1 MIKTIEIFSHLSPKQ
16 LQQLKHISLMRHYE
30 SNEIIF
36 YQGDASEYFHFLLQ
50 GEVSVYKSNDTETL
64 EVHRFRAPSMIAEV
78 ATLKSLP
85 FPASAEALSSCTILK
100 IAKVPFVDLLHN
112 DAGLGISMMT
122 SLMNKIGT
130 LEQAIEHLS
139 APDTMS
145 KIVRLMMEQP
155 QLFSTL
161 KGTQIAKK
169 LSITPET
176 LSRNLSKLKKEN
188 LISHQPHKYFE
199 ILNPIELEKYI

>member
-1 MIKTIEIFSHLSPKQ
+1 MIQSIEIFSHLSPA
-16 LQQLKHISLMRHYE
+16 QLKKLENISIIRHYE

-50 GEVSVYKSNDTETL
+50 GDVSVYKSNATETL

-85 FPASAEALSSCTILK
+85 FPASAETLTACTILK
-100 IAKVPFVDLLHN
+100 IAKVPFVDILHN
-112 DAGLGISMMT
+112 DAGLSIAMMT

-130 LEQAIEHLS
+130 LERAIENLS

-155 QLFSTL
+155 HLFSEL

-176 LSRNLSKLKKEN
+176 LSRNLTKLKKEK
-188 LISHQPHKYFE
+188 LISHQPHKHFE
-199 ILNPIELEKYI
+199 ILNKIELEKYI

>member
-1 MIKTIEIFSHLSPKQ
+1 MIKSIEIFSHLSPRQLKQ
-16 LQQLKHISLMRHYE
+16 LEEISMIRHYE
-30 SNEIIF
+30 VGEIIF
-36 YQGDASEYFHFLLQ
+36 YQGDTSEYFHFLLQ
-50 GEVSVYKSNDTETL
+50 GEISVYKANDTETL

-100 IAKVPFVDLLHN
+100 IAKTSFIDILHS
-112 DAGLGISMMT
+112 DAGLSISMMT

-130 LEQAIEHLS
+130 LERTIEHLN

-145 KIVRLMMEQP
+145 KIVRLMIDQP
-155 QLFSTL
+155 HLFREL

-169 LSITPET
+169 LSISPET
-176 LSRNLSKLKKEN
+176 LSRNLTKLKNEN

-199 ILNPIELEKYI
+199 ILNTTELQKYI

>member
-1 MIKTIEIFSHLSPKQ
+1 MIKSIEIFSHLSPAQ
-16 LQQLKHISLMRHYE
+16 LQKLENISLIRHYE
-30 SNEIIF
+30 AGEIIF

-50 GEVSVYKSNDTETL
+50 GDVSVYKSNNTETL
-64 EVHRFRAPSMIAEV
+64 EVHRFRAPCMIAEV

-85 FPASAEALSSCTILK
+85 FPASAETLTSCTILK
-100 IAKVPFVDLLHN
+100 IAKIPFIDILHN
-112 DAGLGISMMT
+112 DAGLSIAMMT

-130 LEQAIEHLS
+130 LERALEHLS

-145 KIVRLMMEQP
+145 KTVRLMMEQP
-155 QLFSTL
+155 QLFSEL

-176 LSRNLSKLKKEN
+176 LSRNLTKLKKEK
-188 LISHQPHKYFE
+188 LISHQPHKHFE
-199 ILNPIELEKYI
+199 ILNKNELEKYI

>member
-16 LQQLKHISLMRHYE
+16 LQQLEHISLMRHYE

-36 YQGDASEYFHFLLQ
+36 YQGDASKYFHFLLQ

-85 FPASAEALSSCTILK
+85 FPASAETLSPCTILK
-100 IAKVPFVDLLHN
+100 IAKVPFIDLLHN
-112 DAGLGISMMT
+112 DAGLSISMMT

-130 LEQAIEHLS
+130 LERAIEHLS

-169 LSITPET
+169 LSISPET

-199 ILNPIELEKYI
+199 ILNTIELQKYM

>member
-16 LQQLKHISLMRHYE
+16 LQQLEHISLMRHYE
-30 SNEIIF
+30 ANEILF

-50 GEVSVYKSNDTETL
+50 GEISVYKSNDTETL

-85 FPASAEALSSCTILK
+85 FPASAEALSPCTILK

-130 LEQAIEHLS
+130 LERTIEQLS

-145 KIVRLMMEQP
+145 KIVRLMIEHP
-155 QLFSTL
+155 HLFSEL

-169 LSITPET
+169 LSISPET

-199 ILNPIELEKYI
+199 ILDRTELEKYF

>member
-1 MIKTIEIFSHLSPKQ
+1 MIKSIEIFSHLSPTQ
-16 LQQLKHISLMRHYE
+16 LQQLEHISLIRHYKP
-30 SNEIIF
+30 SEIIF
-36 YQGDASEYFHFLLQ
+36 YQGDASKYFHFLLQ
-50 GEVSVYKSNDTETL
+50 GEVSVYKANDTETL

-130 LEQAIEHLS
+130 LERAIEHLS

-145 KIVRLMMEQP
+145 KIVRLMIEHP

>member
-16 LQQLKHISLMRHYE
+16 LQQLEHISLMRHYE

-85 FPASAEALSSCTILK
+85 FPASAETLSSCTILK
-100 IAKVPFVDLLHN
+100 IAKVPFIDLLHN
-112 DAGLGISMMT
+112 DAGLSISMMT

-130 LEQAIEHLS
+130 LERAIEHLS

-169 LSITPET
+169 LSISPET

-199 ILNPIELEKYI
+199 ILNTIELQKYM

>member
-1 MIKTIEIFSHLSPKQ
+1 MIQTIEIFSHLSQKQ
-16 LQQLKHISLMRHYE
+16 LQQLEHISLIRHYE

-36 YQGDASEYFHFLLQ
+36 YQGDESEYFHFLLQ
-50 GEVSVYKSNDTETL
+50 GEVSVYKANDTETL
-64 EVHRFRAPSMIAEV
+64 EVHRFRAPSMIAEI

-100 IAKVPFVDLLHN
+100 IAKNPFIDLLHN
-112 DAGLGISMMT
+112 DAGLSITMMT
-122 SLMNKIGT
+122 SLMNKIAT
-130 LEQAIEHLS
+130 LEGVIEQLS

-155 QLFSTL
+155 EDFSTL

-176 LSRNLSKLKKEN
+176 LSRNLTKLKKEK
-188 LISHQPHKYFE
+188 LISHKPHQYFE
-199 ILNPIELEKYI
+199 ILNKESLLKYT

>member
-1 MIKTIEIFSHLSPKQ
+1 MIKSIEIFSHLSPKQ
-16 LQQLKHISLMRHYE
+16 LKQLEDISLIRHYE
-30 SNEIIF
+30 TGEIIF

-50 GEVSVYKSNDTETL
+50 GEVSVYKANDTETL
-64 EVHRFRAPSMIAEV
+64 EVHRFRAPSMIAEL

-85 FPASAEALSSCTILK
+85 FPASAETLSPCTILK
-100 IAKVPFVDLLHN
+100 IAKTPFIDLLHN
-112 DAGLGISMMT
+112 DAGLSISMMT

-130 LEQAIEHLS
+130 LERAIEHLN

-145 KIVRLMMEQP
+145 KIVRLMIEQP
-155 QLFSTL
+155 HLFSEL
-161 KGTQIAKK
+161 KGIQIAKK

-176 LSRNLSKLKKEN
+176 LSRSLTKLKKEK

-199 ILNPIELEKYI
+199 ILNTTELQKYI

>member
-1 MIKTIEIFSHLSPKQ
+1 MIQSIEIFSHLSPAQ
-16 LQQLKHISLMRHYE
+16 LQKLENISIIRHYE

-50 GEVSVYKSNDTETL
+50 GDVSVYKSNATETL

-85 FPASAEALSSCTILK
+85 FPASAETLTACTILK
-100 IAKVPFVDLLHN
+100 IAKVPFVDILHN
-112 DAGLGISMMT
+112 DAGLSIAMMT

-130 LEQAIEHLS
+130 LERAIENLS

-155 QLFSTL
+155 HLFSQL

-176 LSRNLSKLKKEN
+176 LSRNLTKLKKEQ
-188 LISHQPHKYFE
+188 LISHQPHKHFE
-199 ILNPIELEKYI
+199 ILNKMELEKYI